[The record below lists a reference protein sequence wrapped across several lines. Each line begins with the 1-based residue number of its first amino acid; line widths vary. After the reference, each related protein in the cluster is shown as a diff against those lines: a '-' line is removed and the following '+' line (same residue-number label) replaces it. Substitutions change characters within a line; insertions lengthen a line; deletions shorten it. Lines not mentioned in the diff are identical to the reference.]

1 MLNKMES
8 KENFYFVH
16 LAKELDLIKCA
27 NNNTCISLIPLH
39 SCSITC
45 DVISKKYHITYKNM
59 FFFDF
64 KLITTREPIKT
75 SIVKQNTI
83 ICEINTEETINNFV
97 KKCEKFVLKVYEDY
111 QKIKYNYYIRDF
123 TFYLD
128 KIFIKNI
135 TSNKNL
141 DYIEI
146 DIMFEGIY
154 VITVSNVLLETYMT
168 LEELIESNCL
178 SVLRRTYFRDFL
190 YMIGLL

>member
-83 ICEINTEETINNFV
+83 ICEINTEETINNLIRV
-97 KKCEKFVLKVYEDY
+97 ALVVLMVL
-111 QKIKYNYYIRDF
+111 IF
-123 TFYLD
+123 GGAAYLL
-128 KIFIKNI
+128 FR
-135 TSNKNL
+135 
-141 DYIEI
+141 YA
-146 DIMFEGIY
+146 IY
-154 VITVSNVLLETYMT
+154 PWIQSL
-168 LEELIESNCL
+168 
-178 SVLRRTYFRDFL
+178 
-190 YMIGLL
+190 G